1 MKLEFVKWFKLQ
13 EHKLYLM
20 RTDFKIT
27 TAVVLFSMFMVQC
40 SEPKAT
46 ETVVVLEEIV
56 TESVDSAAIISE
68 DTTISYLEEEVL
80 GLTQKNEEEQHTVNT
95 LHSQVKILNKNNDSL
110 KTVINQ
116 KEQVIKTLASSHQEK
131 ISRDEL
137 EIRGVVQDLNNAWVN
152 LPGSENTDEFLSLFL
167 PDFGV
172 SMVSIDID
180 DKASDKMLNQD
191 EFTQLLDNVRKTDG
205 LTIQIGNVDFLYFD
219 GRNDVYSI
227 VYKAVLRSY
236 QDEVANMDRSFSAT
250 ITLKRVDGQFK
261 IGKYSWVSM
270 GHKLN

>member
-1 MKLEFVKWFKLQ
+1 
-13 EHKLYLM
+13 M
-20 RTDFKIT
+20 RNLFT
-27 TAVVLFSMFMVQC
+27 TTTSLTVIAILMVQC
-40 SEPKAT
+40 SEPTVT
-46 ETVVVLEEIV
+46 EKEVVVEKIV
-56 TESVDSAAIISE
+56 TESVDSAAIINE
-68 DTTISYLEEEVL
+68 DTTITYLEEEVL
-80 GLTQKNEEEQHTVNT
+80 GLTKKNEEEQHTVNT
-95 LHSQVKILNKNNDSL
+95 LHHKVKELNEDNDSL

-116 KEQVIKTLASSHQEK
+116 KDQVIKTLATSSQEK
-131 ISRDEL
+131 ISQNEL
-137 EIRGVVQDLNNAWVN
+137 QIRGVVQNLNNAWVN
-152 LPGSENTDEFLSLFL
+152 LPGSKNTDEFLSLFL

-172 SMVSIDID
+172 SMVSIGID
-180 DKASDKMLNQD
+180 DKASIKMLYKD
-191 EFTQLLDNVRKTDG
+191 EFTKLLNNVRKTEG

-250 ITLKRVDGQFK
+250 VTLKKVDGQFK